1 MSDKNNKK
9 KEMKLYEI
17 LELDIA
23 QKFYPK
29 KKKELSSISSFYL
42 SKEE

>member
-1 MSDKNNKK
+1 MSEKINKK
-9 KEMKLYEI
+9 KEMTLNDI
-17 LELDIA
+17 LALDIS